1 MFGSLPLDQL
11 EQSQFNKEERI
22 KLSLAQAN
30 MQSQIGLFEST
41 VVIVDFFK
49 LFFFFSWRGKQKEEW
64 HMYGQWIVMF
74 LNLPSEIVILF
85 KSEFLIHLPLT
96 CYEGENNDPFS
107 LIFHSVHLLC
117 FSFPINEVDACF
129 IFFWYLLQFHLDF

>member
-49 LFFFFSWRGKQKEEW
+49 LFFFFFLGEE
-64 HMYGQWIVMF
+64 
-74 LNLPSEIVILF
+74 N
-85 KSEFLIHLPLT
+85 KRK
-96 CYEGENNDPFS
+96 ND
-107 LIFHSVHLLC
+107 IC
-117 FSFPINEVDACF
+117 MGNE
-129 IFFWYLLQFHLDF
+129 